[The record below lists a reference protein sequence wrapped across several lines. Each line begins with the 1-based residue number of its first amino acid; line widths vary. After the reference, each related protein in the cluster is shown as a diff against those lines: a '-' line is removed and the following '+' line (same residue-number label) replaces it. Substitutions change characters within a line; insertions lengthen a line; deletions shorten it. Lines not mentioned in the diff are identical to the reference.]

1 MKLAGFTL
9 TDDDE
14 MIDDKRK
21 DRIAI
26 KYIQKV
32 LPIEKI
38 FVDLEDNTIL
48 VIDKHKLW
56 KNLK

>member
-1 MKLAGFTL
+1 MV
-9 TDDDE
+9 E
-14 MIDDKRK
+14 DKRK